1 MDKAKVLS
9 TYRLIFKLIRKIP
22 TESKLD
28 SEKQL
33 QVLRTTF
40 RKHANL
46 THDWEIQSC
55 MTQAYEHIA
64 FLRMITPKKHDSWSS
79 QLEED
84 DTTTHHPT
92 NSTNKKKKG
101 RSGVRKWI
109 FTKDGK
115 VEITQEDSTATQF
128 QSGGRVVSNWDGN
141 NLDPCAVHRHKG
153 QLNRMGFVNNLHAK
167 GLF

>member
-1 MDKAKVLS
+1 
-9 TYRLIFKLIRKIP
+9 
-22 TESKLD
+22 
-28 SEKQL
+28 
-33 QVLRTTF
+33 
-40 RKHANL
+40 
-46 THDWEIQSC
+46 

-115 VEITQEDSTATQF
+115 VEITQEDSTTTQF

-141 NLDPCAVHRHKG
+141 NLDPCAVNRHKG